1 MQLLRIFLFACLALI
16 TGTTFAADQKH
27 IQLITWRGMTSA
39 EQGFLSRLAEHG
51 LQAKYDHF
59 DAGRSETK
67 LAGFLRANRSE
78 LEKRDLIY
86 TFGTT
91 ATLTV
96 KNFDMEGVPTVFNI
110 VSDPIGSGIT
120 LSMEMPTGGI
130 TGAKLSLS
138 AEVILQLL
146 EQVHP
151 YTTVAILFDPR
162 ETNSTVEA
170 DKATVLLEILEK
182 RPIRLRY
189 IPDVENSMETLR
201 MLKADLAAADVIYVT
216 SSSSFTSPSDVLRKI
231 LPDDKVSVS
240 SSPALVDLGG
250 TIAFGENYWER
261 GEAAADLAAKILLGE
276 HSPGDIPI
284 NEIKANESVA
294 FINESSPLKDKLD
307 LSAFS
312 GRVEYR

>member
-1 MQLLRIFLFACLALI
+1 LSAGTDLQLSQTGSEWYRAKKTDNRLQLLRIILFACLALI

-96 KNFDMEGVPTVFNI
+96 KNFDMVGIPTVFNI

-130 TGAKLSLS
+130 TGQNCLCPQK
-138 AEVILQLL
+138 
-146 EQVHP
+146 
-151 YTTVAILFDPR
+151 
-162 ETNSTVEA
+162 
-170 DKATVLLEILEK
+170 
-182 RPIRLRY
+182 
-189 IPDVENSMETLR
+189 
-201 MLKADLAAADVIYVT
+201 
-216 SSSSFTSPSDVLRKI
+216 
-231 LPDDKVSVS
+231 
-240 SSPALVDLGG
+240 
-250 TIAFGENYWER
+250 
-261 GEAAADLAAKILLGE
+261 
-276 HSPGDIPI
+276 
-284 NEIKANESVA
+284 
-294 FINESSPLKDKLD
+294 
-307 LSAFS
+307 
-312 GRVEYR
+312 